1 MIEIIPAIL
10 PESVADIRN
19 QVAAVL
25 GKTRL
30 VQIDMVDG
38 VFAPRA
44 TWPYNGEDTGFIEA
58 LEAEKEGMP
67 YWEEMNFELDLM
79 VKNAHDHLDYFYKFA
94 PSRIVLHAEAE
105 GDEEEFANFIEAID
119 PYIRDNMEIGV
130 AFNVDSD
137 IEAYR
142 HILKEVDFVQ
152 CMGIAEIGQQGQE
165 FDERAYNQIKKVAD
179 AFPGLPIAVDG
190 GVNLENAENLIAVGA
205 TRLVVGSALWKSL
218 SPIDTLRKFK
228 EIAHFAENKNGE
240 ADGDTDS
247 DE

>member
-1 MIEIIPAIL
+1 MIEIIPGIM
-10 PESVADIRN
+10 PETVADIRN

-38 VFAPRA
+38 VFAPTA
-44 TWPYNGEDTGFIEA
+44 TWPYNGEDLNFIEA

-67 YWEEMNFELDLM
+67 YWQDMNFELDLM

-94 PSRIVLHAEAE
+94 PARIVLHAEAE

-119 PYIRDNMEIGV
+119 PYIRDNTEIGV

-137 IEAYR
+137 IDAYR
-142 HILKEVDFVQ
+142 HIIKEVDFVQ
-152 CMGIAEIGQQGQE
+152 CMGIAEIGKQGQD
-165 FDERAYNQIKKVAD
+165 FDERVYSQIKKVAD

-190 GVNLENAENLIAVGA
+190 GVNLDNIENLIAVGA
-205 TRLVVGSALWKSL
+205 TRLVVGSALWKSS
-218 SPIDTLRKFK
+218 SPLDTLREMKA
-228 EIAHFAENKNGE
+228 IAHAASNSGEEVENTNE
-240 ADGDTDS
+240 
-247 DE
+247 

>member
-10 PESVADIRN
+10 PETVADIRN
-19 QVAAVL
+19 QVAAML
-25 GKTRL
+25 GKSRI

-38 VFAPRA
+38 VFAPHP
-44 TWPYNGEDTGFIEA
+44 TWPYNGEDSGFIEA

-79 VKNAHDHLDYFYKFA
+79 VKNAHSHLDYFYKFG

-105 GDEEEFANFIEAID
+105 GDEAEFANFIEAID
-119 PYIRDNMEIGV
+119 PYIRDTIEMGV

-152 CMGIAEIGQQGQE
+152 CMGISEIGKQGQD
-165 FDERAYNQIKKVAD
+165 FDERVYSQIKKIAD
-179 AFPGLPIAVDG
+179 TFPGLPIAVDG
-190 GVNLENAENLIAVGA
+190 GVSLDNTENLIAVGA
-205 TRLVVGSALWKSL
+205 TRLVVGSALWKSA
-218 SPIDTLRKFK
+218 SPIETYRKFK
-228 EIAHFAENKNGE
+228 EIAHFAENNFAQTE
-240 ADGDTDS
+240 TAV
-247 DE
+247 

>member
-10 PESVADIRN
+10 PQNVGSIRN

-38 VFAPRA
+38 IFAPNP
-44 TWPYNGEDTGFIEA
+44 TWPYNGEDPHFIES

-105 GDEEEFANFIEAID
+105 GDESDFANFVEAID
-119 PYIRDNMEIGV
+119 PYIRDSIEIGV
-130 AFNVDSD
+130 AFNLDSD
-137 IEAYR
+137 IEKYN
-142 HILKEVDFVQ
+142 HIIKEVDFVQ
-152 CMGIAEIGQQGQE
+152 CMGIGSLGKQGE
-165 FDERAYNQIKKVAD
+165 DFDERVYSQIKKIAD
-179 AFPGLPIAVDG
+179 TFPGLPISVDG
-190 GVNLENAENLIAVGA
+190 GVSLENAENLIAVGA
-205 TRLVVGSALWKSL
+205 TRLVVGSALWKSD
-218 SPIDTLRKFK
+218 SPLDTLRTFK
-228 EIAHFAENKNGE
+228 EIAHNAESKK
-240 ADGDTDS
+240 
-247 DE
+247 